1 MNDPEIE
8 LDEIKQERSEIKNE
22 LKWISL
28 MFSTVTCLGVG
39 FGIGILVFRTPRL
52 IGGVVLTKED
62 AMSAEETATERIEK
76 KLDRIETALYGT
88 DNPHGGFVPAIFGIG
103 RQGHGTRRQD

>member
-28 MFSTVTCLGVG
+28 MFFTVTCLGVG
-39 FGIGILVFRTPRL
+39 FGIGILFFL
-52 IGGVVLTKED
+52 N
-62 AMSAEETATERIEK
+62 S
-76 KLDRIETALYGT
+76 
-88 DNPHGGFVPAIFGIG
+88 
-103 RQGHGTRRQD
+103 